1 MRERTTARLRAALAA
16 IAVCTLAAGCG
27 AAGATPASEQTGTT
41 SGPTGPRTIEALADP
56 VRPLATPTPTLPATV
71 TSADGVEVTVTDASR
86 ILAVDL
92 YGTFAEIVFS
102 LGLGDNVIGR
112 DVASGFEEAEHL
124 PVVTG
129 SSHALNVESILAL
142 DPTVVLTDTSI
153 GPPEVFDQLRAAG
166 IPVVFLDPERTLA
179 GIDDHIRAVAAA
191 LGVPAAGEE
200 LVART
205 DAEIAEAR
213 ALAPAD
219 GSGPRVAFLYVRG
232 TAGVYLLGGPGSGAD
247 AMIEAVGAEDAGTA
261 IGLDRSFTPI
271 TSEGMINAAPDVL
284 LVMSAGLESV
294 GGVDALL
301 GIPGIGQTPAA
312 ATRRVIDAPDTELL
326 SFGPSTAGTITRLA
340 NALYR

>member
-1 MRERTTARLRAALAA
+1 MPDRTSGRLRAALTTLAA
-16 IAVCTLAAGCG
+16 LALAAGCG
-27 AAGATPASEQTGTT
+27 VAGTPPSTEQAAGSW
-41 SGPTGPRTIEALADP
+41 SPTGPRTIEAIDDP
-56 VRPLATPTPTLPATV
+56 VRPLPAPAPALPATV
-71 TSADGVEVTVTDASR
+71 TSADQVEVTVTDVSR

-102 LGLGDNVIGR
+102 LGMGGNVVGR
-112 DVASGFEEAEHL
+112 DVASGFEEAAHL

-142 DPTVVLTDTSI
+142 DPTVVLTDTSV

-200 LVART
+200 LIART

-213 ALAPAD
+213 ALAPTD
-219 GSGPRVAFLYVRG
+219 GTGPRVAFLYVRG

-247 AMIEAVGAEDAGTA
+247 ALIEAVGAQDAGTT

-284 LVMSAGLESV
+284 LVMSAGLRSI
-294 GGVDALL
+294 GGIDALV

-312 ATRRVIDAPDTELL
+312 ATRSVIDASDTQLL

-340 NALYR
+340 NALYS

>member
-16 IAVCTLAAGCG
+16 IAVCALAAGCG
-27 AAGATPASEQTGTT
+27 TAGATPASEQTGTT

-56 VRPLATPTPTLPATV
+56 VRPLATPTPALPATV

-102 LGLGDNVIGR
+102 LGMGGSVIGR
-112 DVASGFEEAEHL
+112 DVASGFKEAEHL

-191 LGVPAAGEE
+191 LGVPSAGEE
-200 LVART
+200 LIART

-247 AMIEAVGAEDAGTA
+247 AIIEAVGAEDAGTA

-312 ATRRVIDAPDTELL
+312 ATRRVIDAPDTQLL